1 MTQQLSATVY
11 ADFLFNEGESVT
23 VVGFDGLPT
32 FFIDSENRTEY
43 TVSITAYDRS
53 RKLSQPFDYSTLKD
67 GDKTDSKGDPI
78 YKDISATEI
87 SNKIAAQCGFLG
99 ASGTTELLVGNV
111 TASTYKG
118 ASCNSIMEALAGA
131 SGCFVQSGSDNSLCY
146 HRIGVET
153 SAASCSNHSAII
165 EYPTNSYTRL
175 IVTGDSSNV
184 YDNGSGAPANII
196 ELSNTL
202 ITQGIAQ
209 SLATRLFEGGAY
221 TYKPLSFSAVL
232 EGNIDPYGTAIV
244 GDKSYTVTNISIN
257 LCADGAVASLSTPQM
272 PESSSVYNDLL
283 TRAINQRI
291 AANRIY
297 GCTEITDQGL
307 KFVSAIENSENSDES
322 SKTEYGFEMAGE
334 GVARFAGALLNG
346 MLPTAVKIAE
356 DGKSLRANYNGK
368 IFEYAIT
375 EDNDGNIIPTTSEVS
390 GDG

>member
-1 MTQQLSATVY
+1 M
-11 ADFLFNEGESVT
+11 
-23 VVGFDGLPT
+23 
-32 FFIDSENRTEY
+32 
-43 TVSITAYDRS
+43 
-53 RKLSQPFDYSTLKD
+53 
-67 GDKTDSKGDPI
+67 
-78 YKDISATEI
+78 
-87 SNKIAAQCGFLG
+87 
-99 ASGTTELLVGNV
+99 
-111 TASTYKG
+111 
-118 ASCNSIMEALAGA
+118 
-131 SGCFVQSGSDNSLCY
+131 
-146 HRIGVET
+146 
-153 SAASCSNHSAII
+153 
-165 EYPTNSYTRL
+165 
-175 IVTGDSSNV
+175 
-184 YDNGSGAPANII
+184 
-196 ELSNTL
+196 
-202 ITQGIAQ
+202 
-209 SLATRLFEGGAY
+209 ATRLFEDGAY

-257 LCADGAVASLSTPQM
+257 LCTDGAVASLSTPQM

-307 KFVSAIENSENSDES
+307 KFVSAIENSDES

-334 GVARFAGALLNG
+334 GVARFAGAILNG
-346 MLPTAVKIAE
+346 MMPTAVKIAE

>member
-1 MTQQLSATVY
+1 MA
-11 ADFLFNEGESVT
+11 
-23 VVGFDGLPT
+23 
-32 FFIDSENRTEY
+32 
-43 TVSITAYDRS
+43 
-53 RKLSQPFDYSTLKD
+53 
-67 GDKTDSKGDPI
+67 
-78 YKDISATEI
+78 
-87 SNKIAAQCGFLG
+87 
-99 ASGTTELLVGNV
+99 
-111 TASTYKG
+111 
-118 ASCNSIMEALAGA
+118 
-131 SGCFVQSGSDNSLCY
+131 
-146 HRIGVET
+146 
-153 SAASCSNHSAII
+153 
-165 EYPTNSYTRL
+165 
-175 IVTGDSSNV
+175 GDSSNV
-184 YDNGSGAPANII
+184 YDNGSGAPASII

-334 GVARFAGALLNG
+334 GVARFAGAILNG
-346 MLPTAVKIAE
+346 MMPTAVKIAE

-375 EDNDGNIIPTTSEVS
+375 EDTDGNIIPTTSEVS